1 MHLEWGSG
9 NIAFK
14 AVAAVIR
21 LHPVNGGSSKASAAA
36 ASPTVVSRVDG
47 GSRSSLTR

>member
-1 MHLEWGSG
+1 MHFEWGNG

-21 LHPVNGGSSKASAAA
+21 LHPVNGGSGKVSAAA
-36 ASPTVVSRVDG
+36 ASPTVVSPIDG
-47 GSRSSLTR
+47 GSRSSITR